1 MLYFFFTL
9 RYSIVR
15 KVIMNLDAIFT
26 GINTVYILLAL
37 VAIGFLLAYIAS
49 NQDKHSSKK

>member
-1 MLYFFFTL
+1 
-9 RYSIVR
+9 
-15 KVIMNLDAIFT
+15 MNLDAIFT